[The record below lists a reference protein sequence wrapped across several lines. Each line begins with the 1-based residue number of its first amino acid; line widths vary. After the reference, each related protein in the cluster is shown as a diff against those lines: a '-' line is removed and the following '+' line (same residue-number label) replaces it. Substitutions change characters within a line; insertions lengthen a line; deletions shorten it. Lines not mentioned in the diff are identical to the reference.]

1 MAWDHAAAEV
11 VLLVTNYDRYL
22 AKQMQ
27 DWRFRFWYRLFGVC
41 PALAR
46 PRMWLWRVMHR
57 REAERLDRYVGER

>member
-1 MAWDHAAAEV
+1 M
-11 VLLVTNYDRYL
+11 TNYDRYL